1 MKSSTIVV
9 FLTSAFG
16 FMASSC
22 LFAQTKSQKLTE
34 RISISFPGEYSTR
47 ETGPA
52 TLYNLRLADSTANF
66 VVVVSDLLKSNGLDA
81 ATLAAASMEP
91 EFWDQAAESFLA
103 QMGAEAKL
111 KNREMKNV
119 NGYDIME
126 LTFERPNTEKGG
138 INTITVYILVD
149 DVYSLNIIHT
159 NRSGKA
165 DETLK
170 KAFFDSLTIK

>member
-1 MKSSTIVV
+1 M
-9 FLTSAFG
+9 
-16 FMASSC
+16 
-22 LFAQTKSQKLTE
+22 Q
-34 RISISFPGEYSTR
+34 
-47 ETGPA
+47 
-52 TLYNLRLADSTANF
+52 
-66 VVVVSDLLKSNGLDA
+66 
-81 ATLAAASMEP
+81 P